1 MTCCA
6 CRCRLVESAQERT
19 QQMDTKTMTH
29 ALVKCARRL
38 SPDTWESNMEP
49 NMNELQMAS
58 CCSDL
63 SHRRSEEI
71 VHGAQQNPSLHLTRK
86 LPPRAVSP

>member
-29 ALVKCARRL
+29 TLVKCAHRP
-38 SPDTWESNMEP
+38 SPDTWERNMEH
-49 NMNELQMAS
+49 NMNKLQMVS
-58 CCSDL
+58 CCSAL
-63 SHRRSEEI
+63 SHRRKWYT
-71 VHGAQQNPSLHLTRK
+71 VHNRTAPLT
-86 LPPRAVSP
+86 